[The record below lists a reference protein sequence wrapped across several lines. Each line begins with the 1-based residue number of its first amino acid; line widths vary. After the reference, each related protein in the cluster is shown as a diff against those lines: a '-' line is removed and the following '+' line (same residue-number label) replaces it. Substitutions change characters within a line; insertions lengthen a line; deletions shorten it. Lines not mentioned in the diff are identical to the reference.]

1 MWSAGIPTAGE
12 LESWPVFVP
21 GRAQCV
27 TFVWLSYTRLSP
39 ALQTLRTWAV
49 PNAVSPTETNKQQG
63 GLSQDCHPPG
73 DPHLIYVYIHKCIS
87 SGKELLEAFH
97 TSVCSEG
104 RGASPVLTLQAVLTS
119 PRLGEA
125 DQMPPLEH
133 ISQLYCC
140 LEFLMIFA
148 NSI

>member
-1 MWSAGIPTAGE
+1 MQASQQLVSWRADPCLYQEELSVSHLYGSLTPGWAQPPNLEDLSCAQCREPHGDKQTAG
-12 LESWPVFVP
+12 LFV
-21 GRAQCV
+21 
-27 TFVWLSYTRLSP
+27 S
-39 ALQTLRTWAV
+39 
-49 PNAVSPTETNKQQG
+49 
-63 GLSQDCHPPG
+63 HPPG

-104 RGASPVLTLQAVLTS
+104 HGASPVLTLQAVLTS